1 MMNKTTIG
9 GTKKK
14 AANLLAMVGLVIV
27 FVAYMVPIP
36 DGGNQLIK
44 AEKGYYKKPVFMV
57 VYNQR
62 AVL

>member
-27 FVAYMVPIP
+27 FVRICSHS
-36 DGGNQLIK
+36 
-44 AEKGYYKKPVFMV
+44 
-57 VYNQR
+57 
-62 AVL
+62 